1 MGRLFAGARQALG
14 RRWGGEGTRL
24 AVGRSN
30 SGLSR
35 MAGGVRHWHGGVE
48 FAYQLLTQ
56 RAWMRVG
63 FMAARRQKKA
73 LEQLKRER
81 ARRMRAKFPELPNDV
96 EVRMNP
102 PGERKMS
109 EVIMEFL
116 APEWQR
122 EPPPSEGQLQRLLML
137 GTIAWNAAVMDGEES
152 KDLLQSA
159 AATIPDDLRDDFLL
173 IVNNLIA
180 RKKAQFA
187 DIKRLIVDFKLTW
200 DPIKPHVAVAS
211 TLV

>member
-1 MGRLFAGARQALG
+1 
-14 RRWGGEGTRL
+14 
-24 AVGRSN
+24 
-30 SGLSR
+30 
-35 MAGGVRHWHGGVE
+35 
-48 FAYQLLTQ
+48 
-56 RAWMRVG
+56 
-63 FMAARRQKKA
+63 MAARRQKKA

-96 EVRMNP
+96 EVRTNP